1 MLEIFLRTFLN
12 SWTCQQQHKSA
23 GITSVSLQSCGY
35 FSVPQLSYVRVC
47 VNLSA
52 CVWAC
57 GVSVD
62 AVPVWVGRGYLV
74 SSGSQEHITYIR
86 CIPAVSVSVTEEQG
100 HELMEQ
106 NNILK
111 RPMLLKDPRRHQNH
125 PRVPANSLNG
135 ALVETETSPS
145 HIFILQGFKTII

>member
-1 MLEIFLRTFLN
+1 M
-12 SWTCQQQHKSA
+12 
-23 GITSVSLQSCGY
+23 
-35 FSVPQLSYVRVC
+35 PQLSYVRVC

-86 CIPAVSVSVTEEQG
+86 CIPAVSHGGAGTRINGTEQHFE
-100 HELMEQ
+100 
-106 NNILK
+106 
-111 RPMLLKDPRRHQNH
+111 
-125 PRVPANSLNG
+125 
-135 ALVETETSPS
+135 ETDAFKSSAETSEPS
-145 HIFILQGFKTII
+145 QSTC

>member
-1 MLEIFLRTFLN
+1 MR
-12 SWTCQQQHKSA
+12 
-23 GITSVSLQSCGY
+23 
-35 FSVPQLSYVRVC
+35 

-57 GVSVD
+57 SVSMD

-74 SSGSQEHITYIR
+74 SSGSEEHITYIR

-100 HELMEQ
+100 HKLMEQ

-111 RPMLLKDPRRHQNH
+111 RLMLLKDPWRHQNL
-125 PRVPANSLNG
+125 PRVPANSLNS
-135 ALVETETSPS
+135 ALVVTETSPS
-145 HIFILQGFKTII
+145 HMFILQGFKTII

>member
-1 MLEIFLRTFLN
+1 MDLPTTAQVCRNHLCF
-12 SWTCQQQHKSA
+12 SA
-23 GITSVSLQSCGY
+23 IMWLLFGASA
-35 FSVPQLSYVRVC
+35 QLCACVC

-111 RPMLLKDPRRHQNH
+111 RLMLLKDPRRHQNH

-145 HIFILQGFKTII
+145 PSHMFILQGFKTII

>member
-1 MLEIFLRTFLN
+1 M
-12 SWTCQQQHKSA
+12 
-23 GITSVSLQSCGY
+23 
-35 FSVPQLSYVRVC
+35 PQLSYVRVC

-111 RPMLLKDPRRHQNH
+111 RLMLLKDPRRHQNH

-145 HIFILQGFKTII
+145 HMFILQGFKTII